1 MPNEPAVRFEG
12 VVRTYRTPTGEVRA
26 LRDVTATIPS
36 GGVSVVVGPSG
47 SGKSSLLRLVAGLDR
62 PTSGSIEVRGVE
74 IGHASAR
81 ARRAVRRSTVG
92 YVFQRPSDNFVEH
105 LTVAQHLRL
114 AAGANSDDDAVVAM
128 AGSLGIGSLLERL
141 PRELSGG
148 EQQRAAVAQA
158 LASGATL
165 VVADEPTAQLDVDAA
180 EAVLDRIA
188 HVAAQGITFVL
199 ATHDRSVMAMAE
211 HRITL
216 EHGVVAA
223 EGARPDLALGHA
235 VAPALRWPDPAVPQD
250 AWLDDDAEVV
260 RMRGVRRSF
269 GDGDQVVHAS
279 RGVDLAVASGE
290 TIGLVG
296 RSGSGKTTLLN
307 LAAGWDVPDAG
318 TIDRPGGDAPDWHD
332 VAVVPQH
339 LGLMDELSVRE
350 NVDYPVR
357 LAGLL
362 QERLPLVDDLLE
374 TLGLT
379 TLQRRSVRE
388 ISLGEQQRTSVARA
402 VVMGP
407 TLLVA
412 DEPTAHQDAGWGAAV
427 LGVLREAAVAGSG
440 CVIATHDADVLGA
453 VDRTI
458 RIDDGRIDD
467 GRIDDG

>member
-1 MPNEPAVRFEG
+1 LPGEPAVRVERL
-12 VVRTYRTPTGEVRA
+12 VRTYRTPTGEVRA
-26 LRDVTATIPS
+26 LRDVTATIPF

-62 PTSGSIEVRGVE
+62 PTSGSIEVMGIE

-81 ARRAVRRSTVG
+81 ARRAVRRTTVG
-92 YVFQRPSDNFVEH
+92 YVYQQPTANFVEH

-114 AAGANSDDDAVVAM
+114 AAGSKGDDDDAVLAM
-128 AGSLGIGSLLERL
+128 AGSLGIARHLGRL

-158 LASGATL
+158 LASGAAL
-165 VVADEPTAQLDVDAA
+165 VVADEPTAELDADAA
-180 EAVLDRIA
+180 DAVLDRIA

-199 ATHDRSVMAMAE
+199 ATHDSSVMAMAD

-216 EHGVVAA
+216 EHGVVAT
-223 EGARPDLALGHA
+223 EGARTDVALSDV
-235 VAPALRWPDPAVPQD
+235 VAQALRWPDPLGPQD
-250 AWLDDDAEVV
+250 AWLGEDDAEVV
-260 RMRGVRRSF
+260 RMRGVQRSF
-269 GDGDQVVHAS
+269 GGGDQVVHALH
-279 RGVDLAVASGE
+279 GVDLTVASGE

-350 NVDYPVR
+350 NVEYPAR
-357 LAGLL
+357 LAGRLE
-362 QERLPLVDDLLE
+362 ERRPLVDDLLE
-374 TLGLT
+374 HLGLAAM
-379 TLQRRSVRE
+379 QRRSVRE

-407 TLLVA
+407 RLLVA

-440 CVIATHDADVLGA
+440 CVIATHDVDVLGA

-458 RIDDGRIDD
+458 RIDDGRLA
-467 GRIDDG
+467 GG

>member
-26 LRDVTATIPS
+26 LRDVTATIPP

-62 PTSGSIEVRGVE
+62 PTSGSIAVMGHE
-74 IGHASAR
+74 IAHASAR
-81 ARRAVRRSTVG
+81 TRRAVRRSTVG
-92 YVFQRPSDNFVEH
+92 YVFQSPSDNFVEH

-114 AAGANSDDDAVVAM
+114 AAGAGRGNDDAVSSM
-128 AGSLGIGSLLERL
+128 ADSLGIGRLLGRL

-158 LASGATL
+158 LASGAEL
-165 VVADEPTAQLDVDAA
+165 VVADEPTAELDADAA
-180 EAVLDRIA
+180 DAVLGRIA
-188 HVAAQGITFVL
+188 QVAAQGITFVL
-199 ATHDRSVMAMAE
+199 ATHDRSVMSIAD

-216 EHGVVAA
+216 EHGLVAA
-223 EGARPDLALGHA
+223 EGARPDVALLHA
-235 VAPALRWPDPAVPQD
+235 MAPALRWPDPVTPQD
-250 AWLDDDAEVV
+250 AWLGDDDEVL
-260 RMRGVRRSF
+260 RMRGVQRSF
-269 GDGDQVVHAS
+269 GDGDQVVHALH
-279 RGVDLAVASGE
+279 GVDVMVASGE
-290 TIGLVG
+290 TVGLVG

-318 TIDRPGGDAPDWHD
+318 MIDRPGGDAPDWHD

-350 NVDYPVR
+350 NVEYPAR

-362 QERLPLVDDLLE
+362 EERRSLVDDLLE
-374 TLGLT
+374 QLGLA

-407 TLLVA
+407 RLLVA

-440 CVIATHDADVLGA
+440 CVIATHDVDVLGA
-453 VDRTI
+453 MDRTI
-458 RIDDGRIDD
+458 RIDDGRLDD
-467 GRIDDG
+467 G

>member
-1 MPNEPAVRFEG
+1 LPNDPAVRFEG

-62 PTSGSIEVRGVE
+62 PTRGSIAVMGLE
-74 IGHASAR
+74 IGRASAR
-81 ARRAVRRSTVG
+81 SRRAVRRSTVG

-114 AAGANSDDDAVVAM
+114 AAGASRGDDDAVMAM
-128 AGSLGIGSLLERL
+128 ADSLGIARHLGRL

-158 LASGATL
+158 LASGAVL
-165 VVADEPTAQLDVDAA
+165 VVADEPTAELDADAA
-180 EAVLDRIA
+180 DAVLDRIA
-188 HVAAQGITFVL
+188 LVAGQGITFVL
-199 ATHDRSVMAMAE
+199 ATHDRSVMAMSD

-216 EHGVVAA
+216 EHGLVAA
-223 EGARPDLALGHA
+223 EGARPDFALAHA
-235 VAPALRWPDPAVPQD
+235 VAPALRWPGPTAPQD
-250 AWLDDDAEVV
+250 AWLGDDDAEVV
-260 RMRGVRRSF
+260 RMRGVRRAF
-269 GDGDQVVHAS
+269 GDGDQVVHALH
-279 RGVDLAVASGE
+279 GVDLTVASGE

-307 LAAGWDVPDAG
+307 LAAGWDAPDAG
-318 TIDRPGGDAPDWHD
+318 TIDRPGGDTPDWHD

-350 NVDYPVR
+350 NVEYPAR
-357 LAGLL
+357 LAGRLE
-362 QERLPLVDDLLE
+362 ERRPLVDDLLE

-379 TLQRRSVRE
+379 TMQRRSTRE

-440 CVIATHDADVLGA
+440 CIIATHDVDVLGA

-458 RIDDGRIDD
+458 HIDDGRLVD
-467 GRIDDG
+467 G

>member
-1 MPNEPAVRFEG
+1 LPDELAVRFEKL
-12 VVRTYRTPTGEVRA
+12 VRTYRTPTGEVRA
-26 LRDVTATIPS
+26 LRDVTATIPA

-62 PTSGSIEVRGVE
+62 PTSGSIEVMGVE

-81 ARRAVRRSTVG
+81 ARRAVRRTTVG
-92 YVFQRPSDNFVEH
+92 YVYQQPSANFVEH

-114 AAGANSDDDAVVAM
+114 AAGANSDDDAVLAM
-128 AGSLGIGSLLERL
+128 ADSLGISRHLERL
-141 PRELSGG
+141 PHELSGG

-158 LASGATL
+158 LASGAAL
-165 VVADEPTAQLDVDAA
+165 VVADEPTAELDADAA
-180 EAVLDRIA
+180 DAVLDRIA
-188 HVAAQGITFVL
+188 HVAGQGITFVL
-199 ATHDRSVMAMAE
+199 ATHDRSVMAMAD

-216 EHGVVAA
+216 EHGLVAT
-223 EGARPDLALGHA
+223 EGARSGLAITE
-235 VAPALRWPDPAVPQD
+235 VAQALRWPDPAAPQD
-250 AWLDDDAEVV
+250 AWLGDDDAEVV
-260 RMRGVRRSF
+260 RMRGVQRSF
-269 GDGDQVVHAS
+269 GDGEQVVHALQ
-279 RGVDLAVASGE
+279 GIDLTVASGE
-290 TIGLVG
+290 AIGLVG

-350 NVDYPVR
+350 NVEYPAR
-357 LAGLL
+357 LAGQLE
-362 QERLPLVDDLLE
+362 ERRPLVDDLLE
-374 TLGLT
+374 HLGLT

-407 TLLVA
+407 RLLVA
-412 DEPTAHQDAGWGAAV
+412 DEPTAHQDAGWGASV

-440 CVIATHDADVLGA
+440 CVIATHDVDVLGA

-467 GRIDDG
+467 G

>member
-1 MPNEPAVRFEG
+1 LPNEPAVRFEG

-62 PTSGSIEVRGVE
+62 PTSGSIEVMGAE

-92 YVFQRPSDNFVEH
+92 YVYQQPSDNFVEH
-105 LTVAQHLRL
+105 LTVGQHLRL
-114 AAGANSDDDAVVAM
+114 AAGANRDDDDDVVAM
-128 AGSLGIGSLLERL
+128 ADSLGIARLLERL

-158 LASGATL
+158 LASGAAV
-165 VVADEPTAQLDVDAA
+165 VVADEPTAELDADAA
-180 EAVLDRIA
+180 NAVLDRIA

-199 ATHDRSVMAMAE
+199 ATHDRSVMAMAD

-216 EHGVVAA
+216 EHGLVAA
-223 EGARPDLALGHA
+223 EGARRDVALMA
-235 VAPALRWPDPAVPQD
+235 VVAQALRWPDPAPPQD
-250 AWLDDDAEVV
+250 AWLGDDDAEVV
-260 RMRGVRRSF
+260 RMRGVQRSF
-269 GDGDQVVHAS
+269 GDGEQVVHAL
-279 RGVDLAVASGE
+279 RGVDITVASGE
-290 TIGLVG
+290 AMGLVG

-350 NVDYPVR
+350 NVEYPAR
-357 LAGLL
+357 LVGRLE
-362 QERLPLVDDLLE
+362 ERRPLVDDLLE
-374 TLGLT
+374 HLGLT

-407 TLLVA
+407 RLLVA

-440 CVIATHDADVLGA
+440 CVIATHDVDVLGA
-453 VDRTI
+453 LDRTI
-458 RIDDGRIDD
+458 RIDDGRLVD
-467 GRIDDG
+467 G

>member
-1 MPNEPAVRFEG
+1 LLSEPAVRFDG

-26 LRDVTATIPS
+26 LRDVTAAIPS

-62 PTSGSIEVRGVE
+62 PTSGSIAVMGHE

-81 ARRAVRRSTVG
+81 ARRALRRSTVG

-114 AAGANSDDDAVVAM
+114 AAGGGGGNDDAVLSM
-128 AGSLGIGSLLERL
+128 ADSLGIGRLLGRL

-158 LASGATL
+158 LASGAAL
-165 VVADEPTAQLDVDAA
+165 VVADEPTAELDADAA
-180 EAVLDRIA
+180 DAVLGRIA

-199 ATHDRSVMAMAE
+199 ATHDRSVMALAD
-211 HRITL
+211 HRMTL
-216 EHGVVAA
+216 EHGRVAV
-223 EGARPDLALGHA
+223 EGARPDLTLADA
-235 VAPALRWPDPAVPQD
+235 AAPALRWPEAAVPQD
-250 AWLDDDAEVV
+250 AWLDDDEVVV
-260 RMRGVRRSF
+260 RMRDVRRSF
-269 GDGDQVVHAS
+269 GDGDQVVHALQ
-279 RGVDLAVASGE
+279 GVELTVASGE

-307 LAAGWDVPDAG
+307 IAAGWDAADAG
-318 TIDRPGGDAPDWHD
+318 TVERPGDDMPDWHD

-350 NVDYPVR
+350 NVEYPAR
-357 LAGLL
+357 LAGGLE
-362 QERLPLVDDLLE
+362 ERRPLVDDLLE
-374 TLGLT
+374 ALGLT
-379 TLQRRSVRE
+379 ALQRRSTRE

-440 CVIATHDADVLGA
+440 CVIATHDVDVLGV

-458 RIDDGRIDD
+458 RIDDGRLAD
-467 GRIDDG
+467 G